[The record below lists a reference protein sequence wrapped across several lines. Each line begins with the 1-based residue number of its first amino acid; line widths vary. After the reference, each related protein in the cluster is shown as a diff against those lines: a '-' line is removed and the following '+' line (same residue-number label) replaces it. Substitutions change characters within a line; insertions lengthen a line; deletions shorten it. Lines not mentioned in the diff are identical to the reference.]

1 MAKKSSQFALYI
13 LMFNMFIAMA
23 GIGLVIPVMPQYL
36 ETFGVAGQALGF
48 IIASFALG
56 QFVFSPLAGD
66 LSDTYGRKKLII
78 VGLVVF
84 SASQLWFGLATH
96 EWMLYAARFISG
108 IGGAFLIPATMAFVA
123 DITTLEDRGKG
134 MGFLGASMSLGFMI
148 GPAIGGFLAK
158 VSLTFPF
165 YMAAI
170 AAILSAVISFIILP
184 DVKHAIAENASV
196 KKKRENILV
205 QMKNSMKTPYFMM
218 LIIIFVFSFGIANFQ
233 TTFSL
238 YVDHKY
244 NYTPQDIA
252 IVLTVGGFAGVIV
265 QTLIVNK
272 LFKRFGELN
281 VILFSLVGAALSLLA
296 FFLVDG
302 FALVLLIATLFSTAT
317 TLIRPAVNTVV
328 SKLAGDEQ
336 GFAAGMNNAYMSLG
350 NMIGPALAGIFFD
363 ININFPFVIGSI
375 ILLCSWSITIV
386 WIKKKKP
393 VIA

>member
-1 MAKKSSQFALYI
+1 MAKKTNNSALYI
-13 LMFNMFIAMA
+13 LMFNMFIAMS

-48 IIASFALG
+48 IIASFAFG
-56 QFVFSPLAGD
+56 QFLFSPLAGD
-66 LSDTYGRKKLII
+66 LSDTLGRKKLII
-78 VGLVVF
+78 VGLIIF

-96 EWMLYAARFISG
+96 EWMLYTARFISG

-123 DITTLEDRGKG
+123 DITTLEERGKG

-165 YMAAI
+165 YMASIVAVI
-170 AAILSAVISFIILP
+170 AAIISVIILP
-184 DVKHAIAENASV
+184 DIKNAVSEIPPEP
-196 KKKRENILV
+196 KKRENILT
-205 QMKNSMKTPYFMM
+205 QMKNSVKTPYFMM
-218 LIIIFVFSFGIANFQ
+218 LIIIFVFTFGIANFQ

-252 IVLTVGGFAGVIV
+252 VVLTVGGFIGVIV
-265 QTLIVNK
+265 QTLVVEK

-281 VILFSLVGAALSLLA
+281 VILVNLVVAAIAFLL
-296 FFLVDG
+296 FFIVDG
-302 FALVLLIATLFSTAT
+302 FALVLLVASIFSTAT
-317 TLIRPAVNTVV
+317 TLIRPAVNTVI
-328 SKLAGDEQ
+328 SKLAGNEQ

-350 NMIGPALAGIFFD
+350 SMIGPALAGMFFD
-363 ININFPFVIGSI
+363 ININYPFIVGSI
-375 ILLCSWSITIV
+375 ILLGSWAITLI
-386 WIKKKKP
+386 WIKRKKP
-393 VIA
+393 VLE

>member
-1 MAKKSSQFALYI
+1 MAKKKNQSALFI

-48 IIASFALG
+48 IVASFALG
-56 QFVFSPLAGD
+56 QFLFSPLAGD
-66 LSDTYGRKKLII
+66 LSDTVGRKKLII
-78 VGLVVF
+78 VGLIVF
-84 SASQLWFGLATH
+84 SASQLWFGMATH

-123 DITTLEDRGKG
+123 DITTLEERGKG
-134 MGFLGASMSLGFMI
+134 MGLLGASMSLGFMI
-148 GPAIGGFLAK
+148 GPAIGGFLAN

-165 YMAAI
+165 YMAAL

-184 DVKHAIAENASV
+184 DIKNIISEDPHEE
-196 KKKRENILV
+196 KKRENIVV
-205 QMKNSMKTPYFMM
+205 QLKNSVKTPYFMM

-252 IVLTVGGFAGVIV
+252 IILTVGGFVGVIV
-265 QTLIVNK
+265 QTIIVDK

-281 VILFSLVGAALSLLA
+281 VILVSLFGAALSFLA

-302 FALVLLIATLFSTAT
+302 FMLVLLVATLFSTAT

-363 ININFPFVIGSI
+363 ININFPFIIGSI
-375 ILLCSWSITIV
+375 ILLISWGITIV

-393 VIA
+393 II

>member
-1 MAKKSSQFALYI
+1 MKKKSNQYALYI

-56 QFVFSPLAGD
+56 QFLFSPLAGD
-66 LSDTYGRKKLII
+66 LSDSLGRKKLII
-78 VGLVVF
+78 VGLVIF
-84 SASQLWFGLATH
+84 SASQLWFGMATH
-96 EWMLYAARFISG
+96 EWMLYCARFVSG

-123 DITTLEDRGKG
+123 DITSLEERGKG
-134 MGFLGASMSLGFMI
+134 MGLLGASMSLGFMI
-148 GPAIGGFLAK
+148 GPAIGGFLAN

-165 YMAAI
+165 YMAAL
-170 AAILSAVISFIILP
+170 AAILSAIVSFFILP
-184 DVKHAIAENASV
+184 DIKNAVSANPPEE
-196 KKKRENILV
+196 KKRQDIFV
-205 QMKNSMKTPYFMM
+205 QMKNSVKTPYFMM

-252 IVLTVGGFAGVIV
+252 VVLTVGGFIGVIV
-265 QTLIVNK
+265 QTVVVDK
-272 LFKRFGELN
+272 LFKRFGEIN
-281 VILFSLVGAALSLLA
+281 VILINLVVAASALLL
-296 FFLVDG
+296 FFLVDA
-302 FALVLLIATLFSTAT
+302 FWLVLTVASIFSTAT

-328 SKLAGDEQ
+328 SKLAGHEQ

-363 ININFPFVIGSI
+363 ININFPFVIGSV
-375 ILLCSWSITIV
+375 ILLFSWGLTLV
-386 WIKKKKP
+386 WIKKRNP
-393 VIA
+393 VI